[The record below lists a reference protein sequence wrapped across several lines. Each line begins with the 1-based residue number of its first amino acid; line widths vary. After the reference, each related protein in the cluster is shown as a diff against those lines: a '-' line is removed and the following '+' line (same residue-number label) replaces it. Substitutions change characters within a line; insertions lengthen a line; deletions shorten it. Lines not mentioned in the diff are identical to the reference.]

1 MFSKKT
7 KPAEVLDAST
17 IRTQLTWST
26 VMLILSIV
34 TLVAC
39 IYMMTQESLRNYGA
53 ESIFFLT
60 VMFFPLFWYLR
71 SNAKDKVE
79 DVKSIGVD
87 IAIFKTNTTF
97 NIGAIGIIVIL
108 AILYICLW

>member
-1 MFSKKT
+1 MCSKKT

-17 IRTQLTWST
+17 IKTQLTWST
-26 VMLILSIV
+26 VMLVLCLV
-34 TLVAC
+34 TLVAG
-39 IYMMTQESLRNYGA
+39 IYMMTQENLRNYGA

-60 VMFFPLFWYLR
+60 VMFFTLFWYLR